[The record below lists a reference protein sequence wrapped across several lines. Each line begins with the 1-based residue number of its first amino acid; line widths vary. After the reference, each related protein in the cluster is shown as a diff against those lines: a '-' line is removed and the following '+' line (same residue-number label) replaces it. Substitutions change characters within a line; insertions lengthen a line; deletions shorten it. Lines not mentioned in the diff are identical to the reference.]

1 MNINIKGKQILNVTY
16 DRKPQNTKNW
26 NYKWNQRL
34 SVQPVG
40 HSSSIMKAF
49 FSQIHARSAFAVW
62 NSFISLH
69 PWQRRRPLVP
79 GLAAA
84 KSDSPRS
91 CSDYEG
97 AHLVLLLRLS
107 TVCKNDLWAWSS
119 SSLEQSSSSSSMMP
133 HCTQRRRGSRRPAL
147 QTQAVARDWG
157 NSSITKGSKRAGS
170 VSMLVAMV
178 NRGTNVRTMRCREGR
193 VGCIFNDF
201 KDWKF
206 ALLSEIFA
214 QLIQTLGP
222 ECFSDECRGPV
233 LVFLVL
239 QPLKS
244 EQKQASLD
252 CEDQRAPLY
261 IELRDPLVSS
271 FGHPSTCR
279 TPLSSYTQWWHISV
293 ASIPVHRNNLTEA
306 VGMGTGW
313 WCLWRKWQNRK
324 NEHTCVTCKD
334 SES

>member
-1 MNINIKGKQILNVTY
+1 MNG
-16 DRKPQNTKNW
+16 
-26 NYKWNQRL
+26 
-34 SVQPVG
+34 
-40 HSSSIMKAF
+40 F

-69 PWQRRRPLVP
+69 PRQRRRPLVP
-79 GLAAA
+79 RLAAA
-84 KSDSPRS
+84 KADSPRS

-119 SSLEQSSSSSSMMP
+119 SRLEQSSSSSSMMP

-157 NSSITKGSKRAGS
+157 NSSITRGSKRAGS

-178 NRGTNVRTMRCREGR
+178 NRGTNVRMTRCREGR
-193 VGCIFNDF
+193 VGCNFNDF
-201 KDWKF
+201 KENVLF
-206 ALLSEIFA
+206 CLRFLLGWSKRWVPNVSLMSVEIPFWSFWS
-214 QLIQTLGP
+214 
-222 ECFSDECRGPV
+222 FSLWNQSKRKPV
-233 LVFLVL
+233 
-239 QPLKS
+239 
-244 EQKQASLD
+244 QASLD

-279 TPLSSYTQWWHISV
+279 TPLSSYSQWWHISV
-293 ASIPVHRNNLTEA
+293 ASIPVHRNNLAEA

-313 WCLWRKWQNRK
+313 
-324 NEHTCVTCKD
+324 
-334 SES
+334 